1 MQERSKFSAGQ
12 TVTALDCVYIRPTR
26 AAVTAP
32 SSWSR
37 ARATMR
43 IRGCVGGHA
52 ANGLSPGARYEVET
66 VLPNGGLRLKGFT
79 FTVSPAHVARVLP

>member
-1 MQERSKFSAGQ
+1 MLSAKFTAGQ
-12 TVTALDCVYIRPTR
+12 VVTALDCAYIRPTR

-43 IRGCVGGHA
+43 IRGCVDGHA
-52 ANGLSPGARYEVET
+52 VHGLAPGGRYRVEA
-66 VLPNGGLRLKGFT
+66 VLPNGGLRLEGFT